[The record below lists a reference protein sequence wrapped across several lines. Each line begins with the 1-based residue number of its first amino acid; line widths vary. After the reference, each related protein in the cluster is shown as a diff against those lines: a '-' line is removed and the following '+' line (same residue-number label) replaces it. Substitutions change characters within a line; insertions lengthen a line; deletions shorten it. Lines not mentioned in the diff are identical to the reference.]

1 MMGDSPSILADMP
14 MKRPYLA
21 QSGKSVEPRGGTV
34 LDPVRA
40 IEVMTRTPRAAPKVL
55 QVPCSSAP
63 GWRPQSPIA
72 AP

>member
-40 IEVMTRTPRAAPKVL
+40 IEVMTRTPRAAP
-55 QVPCSSAP
+55 
-63 GWRPQSPIA
+63 
-72 AP
+72 